1 MKLQIKEKE
10 KELESCKE
18 FKSRLFEALNDNLI
32 DREEFTR
39 MRDKYRG
46 LEAECSNAI
55 EKLYEKL
62 NTMET
67 EGNPE
72 RSWVEQYAKYR
83 DLPDLTREAVVALID
98 KVIIYEDKRIDI
110 QFNYKNEIAYYS
122 EIVKTAMKEVG

>member
-1 MKLQIKEKE
+1 
-10 KELESCKE
+10 
-18 FKSRLFEALNDNLI
+18 
-32 DREEFTR
+32 